1 MSQFRPL
8 ETKETKAEG
17 GDEEEKEEVEY
28 VLPPSIFNS
37 AVQVKSVIEITKV
50 CKITKISSFKTYK
63 TFEKNG
69 KVIDLECGVLECR
82 KHIARNFFL
91 E

>member
-1 MSQFRPL
+1 MVSILGFSQFTPL
-8 ETKETKAEG
+8 PQ
-17 GDEEEKEEVEY
+17 
-28 VLPPSIFNS
+28 LPLKMMLGLK
-37 AVQVKSVIEITKV
+37 VVKID
-50 CKITKISSFKTYK
+50 
-63 TFEKNG
+63 G